1 MIPIGDDNSCERGTA
16 WLTWLIIALN
26 VYVFV
31 FVEGFGSNDAVV
43 SGYAAVPAEILSG
56 QDVAMSARR
65 LFEPWT
71 GRILRIS
78 GLAPTPIPV
87 YLTLLTSLFLHGG
100 FAHLA
105 GNMLFLGVFGDNVE
119 CRIGKPRYLLLYL
132 VSGVL
137 GSLAHVGACAL
148 AGEGLYSPLIGA
160 SGAISGVLGAY
171 LALFPGNRVTV
182 LVFGFIPTVLSAWI
196 VIGLW
201 FLMQVSGGL
210 SGWSSGGVA
219 YLAHVGGFLAGWL
232 WARSYRRRETER
244 ILRERAERLRAG
256 QSGNVRWWLVD

>member
-1 MIPIGDDNSCERGTA
+1 MIPIGDDNSCRRGTA

-26 VYVFV
+26 VFIFV
-31 FVEGFGSNDAVV
+31 FVEAFGTEQSVV
-43 SGYAAVPAEILSG
+43 SGFAAVPAEILSG
-56 QDVAMSARR
+56 KDIATGARR
-65 LFEPWT
+65 LIEPWT
-71 GRILRIS
+71 GRILRVP

-87 YLTLLTSLFLHGG
+87 LLTLITSMFLHGG
-100 FAHLA
+100 LGHLA

-119 CRIGKPRYLLLYL
+119 CRIGRTRYLVLYL
-132 VSGVL
+132 AAGVL
-137 GSLAHVGACAL
+137 GTLAHVGVSAL
-148 AGEGLYSPLIGA
+148 TGEGLYTPMIGA

-182 LVFGFIPTVLSAWI
+182 LMFGFIPTVLSAWL

-201 FLMQVSGGL
+201 FLMQIFGGL
-210 SGWSSGGVA
+210 SGWSSSGVA
-219 YLAHVGGFLAGWL
+219 YLAHIGGFVAGWL
-232 WARSYRRRETER
+232 WARSYRRRESER